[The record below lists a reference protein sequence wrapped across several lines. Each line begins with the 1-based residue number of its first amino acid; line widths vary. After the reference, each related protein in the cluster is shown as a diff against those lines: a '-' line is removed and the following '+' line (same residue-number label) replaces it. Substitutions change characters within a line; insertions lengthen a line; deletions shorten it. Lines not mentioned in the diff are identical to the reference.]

1 MSRFAIGVDLG
12 GTRIR
17 AALID
22 ENGRLLQRAEAATAA
37 DAGPEV
43 VVSQLDHIAMSVI
56 ADVPR
61 DNLVGVG
68 ICAPGPLDAERG
80 VALATPT
87 IAGFVDL
94 PLAAMV
100 EGRIG
105 LPVRLENDGIAA
117 ALGEWRF
124 GAGVGCRNL
133 VYVTVSTGVG
143 GGVVADGRILR
154 ARRGMA
160 GHVGHMTVVR
170 DGEVCSCGNRGC
182 WEAYASG
189 TALARRARLSAARCP
204 STALGVNGAA
214 IDGSAVFDAAL
225 KGDALARDLVS
236 EEADL
241 LGLGIVNLLHL
252 YSPDVV
258 VVGGGLSNGF
268 DLLLPGII
276 GRINAAAMPPFRDT
290 PVVRAGLG
298 GDSGLIGVSTL
309 VFEAAQSPVSTPS
322 CAETV
327 TL

>member
-17 AALID
+17 AALIG
-22 ENGRLLQRAEAATAA
+22 ESGRLLQRAEVATAA

-43 VVSQLDHIAMSVI
+43 VVDQLHDIAMSVI
-56 ADVPR
+56 VDVTR
-61 DNLVGVG
+61 HHLVGVG

-80 VALATPT
+80 IALATPT

-100 EGRIG
+100 EKRIG

-124 GAGVGCRNL
+124 GAGVGSHNL

-143 GGVVADGRILR
+143 GGVVSDGRVLR

-160 GHVGHMTVVR
+160 GHVGHMTIVR
-170 DGEVCSCGNRGC
+170 NGEVCSCGNRGC

-189 TALARRARLSAARCP
+189 TAFGRRARLRAASCP
-204 STALGVNGAA
+204 STALGANGAP
-214 IDGSAVFDAAL
+214 IDGPAVFGAASR
-225 KGDALARDLVS
+225 GDALAQDLVS

-241 LGLGIVNLLHL
+241 LGVGIVNLLHL

-268 DLLLPGII
+268 DLLHPGIVA
-276 GRINAAAMPPFRDT
+276 RINAAAMSPFRDI

-298 GDSGLIGVSTL
+298 SDSGLVGASTL
-309 VFEAAQSPVSTPS
+309 AFEAALSSTSTPS
-322 CAETV
+322 CAETDA
-327 TL
+327 L

>member
-1 MSRFAIGVDLG
+1 MSRLAIAIDLG

-22 ENGRLLQRAEAATAA
+22 GKGILLQRAEAPTAA
-37 DAGPEV
+37 HAGREV
-43 VVSQLDHIAMSVI
+43 VISQLHHIATSVI
-56 ADVPR
+56 AGVAR
-61 DNLVGVG
+61 DRLVGVG

-87 IAGFVDL
+87 IAGFVHL
-94 PLAAMV
+94 PLAAML
-100 EGRIG
+100 EERIG

-117 ALGEWRF
+117 VLGEWRF
-124 GAGVGCRNL
+124 GAGVGHRNL

-143 GGVVADGRILR
+143 GGVVADGRVLR
-154 ARRGMA
+154 ARSGMA
-160 GHVGHMTVVR
+160 GHVGHMTIVR

-189 TALARRARLSAARCP
+189 TAFARRARLRAASSP
-204 STALGVNGAA
+204 SSVLGVNGAA
-214 IDGSAVFDAAL
+214 IDGPAVFDAASR
-225 KGDALARDLVS
+225 GDALARDLVS

-241 LGLGIVNLLHL
+241 LGVGIANLLHL

-268 DLLLPGII
+268 DLLHSGIVA
-276 GRINAAAMPPFRDT
+276 RIKVAAMPPFRDT

-298 GDSGLIGVSTL
+298 SDSGLVGASTL
-309 VFEAAQSPVSTPS
+309 AFDAALSFSTQSR
-322 CAETV
+322 AETG
-327 TL
+327 TF

>member
-1 MSRFAIGVDLG
+1 MSRLAIAIDLG

-22 ENGRLLQRAEAATAA
+22 GKGFLLQRAEAPTAS
-37 DAGPEV
+37 DAGREV
-43 VVSQLDHIAMSVI
+43 VIGQLHHIATSVI
-56 ADVPR
+56 AGVAR
-61 DNLVGVG
+61 DRLVGVG

-87 IAGFVDL
+87 IAGFVHL
-94 PLAAMV
+94 PLAAML
-100 EGRIG
+100 EERIG

-117 ALGEWRF
+117 VLGEWRF
-124 GAGVGCRNL
+124 GAGVGHRNL

-143 GGVVADGRILR
+143 GGVVADGRVLR
-154 ARRGMA
+154 ARSGMA
-160 GHVGHMTVVR
+160 GHVGHMTIVR

-189 TALARRARLSAARCP
+189 TAFARRARLRAASSP
-204 STALGVNGAA
+204 SSVLGVNGAA
-214 IDGSAVFDAAL
+214 IDGPAVFDAASR
-225 KGDALARDLVS
+225 GDALARDLVS

-241 LGLGIVNLLHL
+241 LGVGIANLLHL

-268 DLLLPGII
+268 DLLHSGIVA
-276 GRINAAAMPPFRDT
+276 RIKVAAMPPFRDT

-298 GDSGLIGVSTL
+298 SDSGLVGASTL
-309 VFEAAQSPVSTPS
+309 AFEAALPLSTQSR
-322 CAETV
+322 AETGPF
-327 TL
+327 

>member
-1 MSRFAIGVDLG
+1 MSRLAVAIDLG

-22 ENGRLLQRAEAATAA
+22 GKGFLIQRAETPTAA
-37 DAGPEV
+37 DAGREV
-43 VVSQLDHIAMSVI
+43 VIGQLHHIATSLI
-56 ADVPR
+56 AGVAR
-61 DNLVGVG
+61 DHLVGIG

-80 VALATPT
+80 VVLATPT
-87 IAGFVDL
+87 IAGFIDL
-94 PLAAMV
+94 PLAAMLEERV
-100 EGRIG
+100 G

-124 GAGVGCRNL
+124 GAGVGCQNL

-143 GGVVADGRILR
+143 GGVVADSRILR

-160 GHVGHMTVVR
+160 GHVGHMTIVR

-189 TALARRARLSAARCP
+189 TAFARRARLRASSSP
-204 STALGVNGAA
+204 STTLGVNGAA
-214 IDGSAVFDAAL
+214 IDGRTVFDAASR
-225 KGDALARDLVS
+225 GDALARDLVS

-241 LGLGIVNLLHL
+241 LGVGIANLLHL

-268 DLLLPGII
+268 DLLHPGII
-276 GRINAAAMPPFRDT
+276 ARIKVAAMPPFRDT

-298 GDSGLIGVSTL
+298 SDSGLLGVSAL
-309 VFEAAQSPVSTPS
+309 AFEASSSFSWPPR
-322 CAETV
+322 AETDA
-327 TL
+327 L